1 MAFQTLPGLSGPQQ
15 ALAQIGAFLAALAR
29 AVAMAKNAEARFDEI
44 QTLQALSDDELARRG
59 IARDNIVRH
68 VYADLLVD

>member
-1 MAFQTLPGLSGPQQ
+1 MAFQTLPVLSGPQQ
-15 ALAQIGAFLAALAR
+15 ALAQIGAFFSAFAR
-29 AVAMAKNAEARFDEI
+29 AFALAKNAEARFDEI

-68 VYADLLVD
+68 VYADMLGD